1 MSLASTAT
9 LTVNAAFLQEIKEV
23 NQDLWRLLA
32 DIRRMCARPESIRAD
47 RSSFLTMLD
56 DLRDQIG
63 LHFALEEAYGYFED
77 PVHVAPQLCE
87 RAFELRAEHNELYL
101 QISRLSDDALELL
114 DGDRVSGLVPDQ
126 A

>member
-32 DIRRMCARPESIRAD
+32 DIRRMCARPESIRAA